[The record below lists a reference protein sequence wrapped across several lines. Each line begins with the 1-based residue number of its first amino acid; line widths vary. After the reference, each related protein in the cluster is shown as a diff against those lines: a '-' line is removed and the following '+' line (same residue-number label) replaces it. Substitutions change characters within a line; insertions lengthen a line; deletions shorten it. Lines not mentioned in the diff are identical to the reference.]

1 MKELDTLCYICEQ
14 TSYPEDYGKNGFGY
28 KITKSEA
35 DGRFYVEFDA
45 VLHSFGDI
53 NRNGRSYDADNV
65 WDRIINDEAVQS
77 HLHNNNWIG
86 ELDHP
91 SAKLQGQELTVE
103 RISTPDMERSSHF
116 IRKPILTPDKKL
128 LRAHIQSDS
137 STDQGMN
144 MAIKIVDGKIIPCFS
159 ARVLGALQ
167 KRNNIPTVFVRKL
180 ITYDWVLFP
189 SHARAFA
196 DIKQPILESARIQEA
211 ADTLSNM
218 AGSSIV
224 YLAELA
230 KMAAN
235 NDKQVQWLCESFNI
249 TENDLLGVTETG
261 NSVVLTENG
270 NVYMQPISDRNIR
283 KKTHSMVQD
292 WLNK

>member
-1 MKELDTLCYICEQ
+1 MSELDTLCYICEQ
-14 TSYPEDYGKNGFGY
+14 TSYPEDYGKNDFGY

-45 VLHSFGDI
+45 VLHSFGDM

-65 WDRIINDEAVQS
+65 WDRICNDEAVQS
-77 HLHNNNWIG
+77 HIKHNNWIG

-91 SAKLQGQELTVE
+91 AAHIQGQELTVE

-116 IRKPILTPDKKL
+116 IRKPFLTPDKRL

-144 MAIKIVDGKIIPCFS
+144 MAIKITDGKIIPCFS

-189 SHARAFA
+189 SHARAHA
-196 DIKQPILESARIQEA
+196 DINQPIVESALL
-211 ADTLSNM
+211 LSNM
-218 AGSSIV
+218 AKAKII

-230 KMAAN
+230 RMAAN

-249 TENDLLGVTETG
+249 EEKDLLGVTETG

-270 NVYMQPISDRNIR
+270 NVYMQPISDKNIR
-283 KKTHSMVQD
+283 RKTYDMVQD
-292 WLNK
+292 WINQ